1 MNLRNRIASWPHP
14 YSASNY
20 LPSPLK
26 NAWRLSHFTTLAT
39 ILPHL
44 VDNRKAS
51 RSQHY
56 NDPQKEDRSK
66 PVRNMQ
72 SRPSTGPSNTSPHQ
86 RISIATYTYYSIQ
99 RKFLIATYTYFADQ
113 RKRPDPYQNN
123 KGNALVS
130 ESLYQGVIIF
140 SLKPAENQ
148 LPGSFSTQKLTAES
162 SGPN

>member
-44 VDNRKAS
+44 VDNRKVS
-51 RSQHY
+51 RSHHY

-86 RISIATYTYYSIQ
+86 RISIVTYTYYSIQ
-99 RKFLIATYTYFADQ
+99 RKFLIATYTYFC
-113 RKRPDPYQNN
+113 RPKKAPWSIPKQ
-123 KGNALVS
+123 
-130 ESLYQGVIIF
+130 QGECPCLKEFIPGSDYIF
-140 SLKPAENQ
+140 TQACWKPAAW
-148 LPGSFSTQKLTAES
+148 KLFHTETYCWVLWS
-162 SGPN
+162 